1 MSESSGT
8 PHTLMACLKNPSRQ
22 GPSTPCLFHLILAI
36 ALLVSTSVPGSAD
49 TSTSRGVFV
58 SPTTGVTVGTIW
70 GVFVGV
76 SQYQNRSLNLTYAD
90 RDAHSLYMF
99 FSEHFA
105 GRISP
110 DHFRLLINE
119 QATRGRVLQALSET
133 LRLAQPEDLV
143 VISLAV
149 HGLPDAAGNDLYFLA
164 HDTDP
169 NYPEDRAI
177 SQYDLIKQIQRS
189 KARKIVLMLDACHA
203 GSFGNFPMAMRGAS
217 SAEVNRMLTTLGQVQ
232 DGIAVLTSS
241 SAAEQSQEG
250 DQFCGGHGAFTCA
263 LLEGLKGKADS
274 DRNGLVQIRE
284 LFDFAYREVKQLTKG
299 VQHPAIEGRYDNG
312 LPLATTLTPE
322 EQKLVGMPKQDL
334 KYTDYEALKAK
345 AEYQLK
351 LERAWQAVDGIAKMQ
366 ELPPDNRLSAVN
378 QFLQD
383 FPEDN
388 RHRSEADKL
397 VEQIRTET
405 TQREIEQQRL
415 LEASHAKSAQQAKVD
430 QAWKSL
436 QGGVQQGNTDPKK
449 RLLALNQFLQD
460 YPTDN
465 RYRSEAERLV
475 AQAQREVTKQD
486 LERQKQLEASR
497 AQAAYQ
503 SKLEQSWNVVR
514 GSAAQNTSDPE
525 SRMTSVNRF
534 LEEFP
539 SDNRHRAEA
548 EKLVQQL
555 QLESKQKKSKE
566 AAQIDIAR
574 APAYDTAKDVEG
586 NIPGEITGT
595 DGAPMVII
603 PSSEFVMGSSA
614 ASDERPAHRISLDIY
629 YIDKFEVTNARYAK
643 YMEAATTQQTP
654 HQWSTVNLTEDG
666 DRPVIGVSWADA
678 EAYCRWAGKRLPTEA
693 EWEKAAR
700 GTDARKYPWG
710 DEEPREGIANFGRC
724 CGWSGF
730 SLLARV
736 GTNLAGQSPYG
747 VHDMA
752 GNVWEWVADWYDSQ
766 YYKTSPAQ
774 NPKGPGAG
782 REKVI
787 RGGSW
792 SNRGADLRA
801 TIRDKVPPTYRN
813 YSIGFRCAS
822 SVKR

>member
-1 MSESSGT
+1 
-8 PHTLMACLKNPSRQ
+8 
-22 GPSTPCLFHLILAI
+22 
-36 ALLVSTSVPGSAD
+36 
-49 TSTSRGVFV
+49 VFV
-58 SPTTGVTVGTIW
+58 SPTTGVAVGTVW

-76 SQYQNRSLNLTYAD
+76 SQYQNRALNLTYAD

-203 GSFGNFPMAMRGAS
+203 GSFGNFPLAMRSAS
-217 SAEVNRMLTTLGQVQ
+217 SAEVNRMLATLGQVQ
-232 DGIAVLTSS
+232 DGIVVLTSS

-250 DQFCGGHGAFTCA
+250 EKFCGGHGAFTCA
-263 LLEGLKGKADS
+263 LLEGLKGKGDS

-284 LFDFAYREVKQLTKG
+284 LFDFTYREVKELTKG
-299 VQHPAIEGRYDNG
+299 RQHPAIEGHYDNG
-312 LPLATTLTPE
+312 LPLATTLTLE
-322 EQKLVGMPKQDL
+322 EQKLVGTTKKDQ
-334 KYTDYEALKAK
+334 KYTDYEALKTK

-351 LERAWQAVDGIAKMQ
+351 LERAWQAVDGIARMQ
-366 ELPPDNRLSAVN
+366 ELPSDSRLSAVN
-378 QFLQD
+378 QFLQE

-388 RHRSEADKL
+388 RHRSDADKL
-397 VEQIRTET
+397 IEQIRIET
-405 TQREIEQQRL
+405 KQRELEQQKL
-415 LEASHAKSAQQAKVD
+415 SEASRAKSAQQAKMD

-436 QGGVQQGNTDPKK
+436 KDNIQQGNADPKN
-449 RLLALNQFLQD
+449 RLLALNQFLQE
-460 YPTDN
+460 YPTDD
-465 RYRSEAERLV
+465 RYRSEAERMME
-475 AQAQREVTKQD
+475 QAQQDVTKQD
-486 LERQKQLEASR
+486 VQRQKQLEASR
-497 AQAAYQ
+497 AQSAYL
-503 SKLEQSWNVVR
+503 SKLEQSWSAVR
-514 GSAAQNTSDPE
+514 GSASENTNDPE
-525 SRMTSVNRF
+525 SRISSVNRF
-534 LEEFP
+534 LQEFP
-539 SDNRHRAEA
+539 TDNQHRGEA
-548 EKLVQQL
+548 EKLVEQL
-555 QLESKQKKSKE
+555 QREANQKKAKE
-566 AAQIDIAR
+566 PTQIDMAR
-574 APAYDTAKDVEG
+574 APTYDTAKDVES
-586 NIPGEITGT
+586 NIPREITGT
-595 DGAPMVII
+595 DGSPMVII

-614 ASDERPAHRISLDIY
+614 ASDERPAHRVSLDVY

-643 YMEAATTQQTP
+643 YMEAVTTQQAP
-654 HQWSTVNLTEDG
+654 HQWSTVKLNEDG

-730 SLLARV
+730 SLLSRV
-736 GTNLAGQSPYG
+736 GTNQAGQSPYG

-766 YYKTSPAQ
+766 YYKTSPTQ

-792 SNRGADLRA
+792 SNRGGDLRA
-801 TIRDKVPPTYRN
+801 TIRDKVPTTYRN

-822 SVKR
+822 TVKR